1 MKRKVVCVVKCRLLG
16 VTAHGTYSYHY
27 TSSAQNSAPNLT
39 THKNTLRRGVRT
51 AAKTRR
57 VLQTLGESNT
67 SKVKK

>member
-1 MKRKVVCVVKCRLLG
+1 VVKCRLLG

-27 TSSAQNSAPNLT
+27 TSSIQNSAPNLT
-39 THKNTLRRGVRT
+39 HKNTLKRGVRT

-57 VLQTLGESNT
+57 VLQTLGESNS